1 MLCPEIG
8 LLHFKVPPPL
18 KVPEV
23 HFLVLVQEQQVIGQ
37 LLGRG
42 EVVHVDEGV
51 SLDKVLVVLPGRA
64 QNHWDCPHRER
75 VVQFFSNVV
84 LVDGVLKSQVEL
96 AAGNGG
102 EIILV
107 RDVLP
112 EGLSIRVNLN
122 VFVQLIVV
130 FDPHVVLVPV
140 AHNPA
145 DQLVFAGWDKVL
157 LTLRCYDR
165 PIRHFNVSI
174 LTVIESQI
182 EQVLDP
188 RQLGGVRR
196 RLQVHPYPLL
206 EGWSLERRQV
216 GQVSADVSV
225 MDDDPIRLVVEVSVR
240 CDETALDVEERAAH
254 AQVVGLSEGPEPD
267 QHGGHVFIVLDGEEV
282 LDPVCGYC

>member
-1 MLCPEIG
+1 M
-8 LLHFKVPPPL
+8 
-18 KVPEV
+18 
-23 HFLVLVQEQQVIGQ
+23 
-37 LLGRG
+37 
-42 EVVHVDEGV
+42 DEGV

-64 QNHWDCPHRER
+64 KNHWHCPDRER

-96 AAGNGG
+96 TAGDGG
-102 EIILV
+102 EVVLV
-107 RDVLP
+107 RDVFP
-112 EGLSIRVNLN
+112 EGLSICVNLN

-130 FDPHVVLVPV
+130 LHPHVVLVPV

-157 LTLRCYDR
+157 IALRCYDG

-174 LTVIESQI
+174 LTVIQSQI
-182 EQVLDP
+182 EHVLDS

-196 RLQVHPYPLL
+196 RLQIHPYPLL

-216 GQVSADVSV
+216 RQVSADVSV
-225 MDDDPIRLVVEVSVR
+225 MDDDPIRLVVEVPVR
-240 CDETALDVEERAAH
+240 CEETALDVEERAAH
-254 AQVVGLSEGPEPD
+254 TQVIGLSKGPEPD
-267 QHGGHVFIVLDGEEV
+267 QHSGHVFIALGREEV